1 MALADEMIA
10 TLMKNLEITEEEA
23 KEVIECDKR
32 IDKGEKLFELPE
44 EKKEVEKKMRQAD
57 RKQNAVNAYGQKV
70 TRDKKENASKAYILD
85 KLREAVQGF
94 ADTEIVKPER
104 EFVFIYENVKYKVAL
119 SCPRS

>member
-23 KEVIECDKR
+23 KEVMECDKR

-70 TRDKKENASKAYILD
+70 TRDKKKNASKVYILD
-85 KLREAVQGF
+85 KLCEAVQGF
-94 ADTEIVKPER
+94 ADTEIITPER